1 MVGEEFLDRLDF
13 YKSSWL
19 PAREVVEEAVKK
31 RHQVRSCPFCF
42 ILFVSFICLHQQ
54 QWASY
59 YSHGYLVHGG
69 SSLCRD
75 AQMSLSPSTSSCS
88 SRGTLRC

>member
-31 RHQVRSCPFCF
+31 RHQVRSCPFCL
-42 ILFVSFICLHQQ
+42 ILHFL
-54 QWASY
+54 
-59 YSHGYLVHGG
+59 YLFAPAAVGLLLLSWFSG
-69 SSLCRD
+69 SR
-75 AQMSLSPSTSSCS
+75 
-88 SRGTLRC
+88 RE